1 MTDHDRTIISK
12 LLDNQKD
19 LISAFA
25 RARTPDEINVLEA
38 IAETQYM
45 IVEAMMPEVEI
56 TLAEEESGPMTMQ

>member
-1 MTDHDRTIISK
+1 MTDHDREIISK

-25 RARTPDEINVLEA
+25 RARTPEEISVLEA

-56 TLAEEESGPMTMQ
+56 TLVDGDSGPVTIQ